1 MSSYNFFAERSFE
14 RYKKSDLTFLISVIL
29 LLGLGIFT
37 LFFSSQNYA
46 MRIFDDSFYFV
57 RRQLVCI
64 SIGIL
69 LFLVLA
75 FVPLELIKKSIPV
88 IFAVTLVLCI
98 LTCIPGISIEKN
110 GARRWIK
117 MPFGFTLQTSEL
129 VKFTI
134 IIFLANFFDKQAS
147 IPNPEDRNV
156 ASGVFVMLLFVG
168 FVLGQKDFST
178 SLFIFCICC
187 AFFWL
192 CGMKIKWIWIIGI
205 IGIGFSVFFIVTE
218 EYRMER
224 IIAFLNPTEKQ
235 QTSNF
240 QSLAAKRAI
249 SSGGLLGAGI
259 GTSLVQSNS
268 IPEVHSDYI
277 FASWS
282 EAMGFFGVLAYF
294 SVLVLF
300 AARGTII
307 ALHCTNRFAAFASFG
322 FVFSIVAQ
330 SLMNCGVVCGLLPS
344 TGIPLPFF
352 SLGGS
357 SIIVTLAMCGFVL
370 NASRANT
377 ENEIEVKVSD
387 NYTEFTNIDSIDDIV
402 GETYE

>member
-1 MSSYNFFAERSFE
+1 M
-14 RYKKSDLTFLISVIL
+14 
-29 LLGLGIFT
+29 
-37 LFFSSQNYA
+37 
-46 MRIFDDSFYFV
+46 
-57 RRQLVCI
+57 
-64 SIGIL
+64 

-192 CGMKIKWIWIIGI
+192 CGMKIKWIWVIGI

>member
-1 MSSYNFFAERSFE
+1 
-14 RYKKSDLTFLISVIL
+14 
-29 LLGLGIFT
+29 
-37 LFFSSQNYA
+37 
-46 MRIFDDSFYFV
+46 
-57 RRQLVCI
+57 
-64 SIGIL
+64 
-69 LFLVLA
+69 
-75 FVPLELIKKSIPV
+75 
-88 IFAVTLVLCI
+88 
-98 LTCIPGISIEKN
+98 
-110 GARRWIK
+110 
-117 MPFGFTLQTSEL
+117 
-129 VKFTI
+129 
-134 IIFLANFFDKQAS
+134 
-147 IPNPEDRNV
+147 
-156 ASGVFVMLLFVG
+156 
-168 FVLGQKDFST
+168 
-178 SLFIFCICC
+178 
-187 AFFWL
+187 
-192 CGMKIKWIWIIGI
+192 
-205 IGIGFSVFFIVTE
+205 
-218 EYRMER
+218 MER